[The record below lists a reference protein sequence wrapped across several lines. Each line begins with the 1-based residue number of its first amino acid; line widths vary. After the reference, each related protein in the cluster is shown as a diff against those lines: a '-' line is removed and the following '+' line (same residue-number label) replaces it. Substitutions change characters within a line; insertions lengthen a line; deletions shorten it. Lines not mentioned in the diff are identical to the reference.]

1 MAIDI
6 DPATLEAV
14 AAASASAYEQAITHV
29 GEEIKA
35 RDPENLDALVAT
47 LADEGPYAYTILPQI
62 GADGSVRL
70 PILTTKEEITEAY
83 AFIRGLSDLHEVIG
97 LTEVRGSWYLFQDNM
112 TRGSLKGDTV
122 NINNRE
128 TLSLFPSGAGP
139 GITGE
144 LVWLRVPRSQLGA
157 PDEVDVTPADPLLAR
172 HAGARAAQ
180 PAPRCPA
187 GQRRGRHPRR
197 RARPGGLG
205 GAGLR
210 RRHRHAGRADRQGR
224 PPGVVRRLPRP
235 VRGALGP
242 APLPGGRRL
251 VRLLASCGSPWRRE
265 AAAATLA
272 FHTAEFSVVAKDG
285 RFIAR
290 IGHGTEPA

>member
-14 AAASASAYEQAITHV
+14 AAASASAYDKAITHV
-29 GEEIKA
+29 REEIKA

-62 GADGSVRL
+62 AADGTVRL

-83 AFIRGLSDLHEVIG
+83 AFIRGVSDLHEVIG
-97 LTEVRGSWYLFQDNM
+97 LTEVRGSWYLFQHNM

-128 TLSLFPSGAGP
+128 TLSLFPSGGGP

-157 PDEVDVTPADPLLAR
+157 PDEVDATPADPLLAR
-172 HAGARAAQ
+172 HAVHEQHHRHLDALRANDLDAILDGVHDLAASAVRDYVGDTGTLVELADKDAHREWYGAFFDRYEVRSVQ
-180 PAPRCPA
+180 PLCQTLDDWYAFSELRLTVAPR
-187 GQRRGRHPRR
+187 
-197 RARPGGLG
+197 GGTG
-205 GAGLR
+205 
-210 RRHRHAGRADRQGR
+210 
-224 PPGVVRRLPRP
+224 
-235 VRGALGP
+235 
-242 APLPGGRRL
+242 
-251 VRLLASCGSPWRRE
+251 
-265 AAAATLA
+265 TLT
-272 FHTAEFSVVAKDG
+272 FHTAEFAVVAKDG

-290 IGHGTEPA
+290 IGHGTEPT